1 MKAFDQYIYDEWF
14 ERLPNYIW
22 ALAYSD
28 SSAFQHKETIRM
40 NFEFEVFNTF
50 LLKSLIFLQTPKYYL
65 CFILYY
71 FRRLCVINIKECQIK
86 KVPED
91 RVRLV

>member
-1 MKAFDQYIYDEWF
+1 MK
-14 ERLPNYIW
+14 L
-22 ALAYSD
+22 
-28 SSAFQHKETIRM
+28 
-40 NFEFEVFNTF
+40 EFEVFNTF
-50 LLKSLIFLQTPKYYL
+50 LLKSLIFLPTPKYYL
-65 CFILYY
+65 CFILY